1 MPDSSRTSAWLPLVL
16 LVGLG
21 LRLYDLS
28 GESLWLDEIVTGNR
42 VHESLRNILFGW
54 DSETQGPIYYLW
66 VKFWGLAFG
75 TSEFSLRLWSVIFGT
90 LTIAAIYRLGKQLFS
105 NAAALLAALFLAVH
119 PYAIHYSQE
128 ARPYALF
135 LLFSVLSYSLLI
147 SLLRQH
153 RWSVAWGFIFS
164 AAGAFYTHVFGA
176 FLILSHVL
184 IYYLFRTSAKYRGA
198 GRYPRPYFWTAVIL
212 ALICLPEFAQDA
224 LAGWEKIGGGGSA
237 TWIPVPTFLALIKLP
252 LSYFLNPWAGLAIV
266 PIVGVLAL
274 VRGLSEPRV
283 RLGIWFLGIIA
294 LCFWV
299 LPWIVSLTV
308 TPLFVL
314 RYTMPGLLV
323 VVFLM
328 AIAAASLQAMPRQIL
343 VIFLLG
349 ATCWPLWDYYTKV
362 DKDPWRQ
369 TAEYIAPRWQEGD
382 VLIAMPQ
389 FTHSS
394 AVWYFPADVKASAP
408 HVRSEAD
415 LQYALAR
422 AERLWVVQS
431 YEIKGEV
438 RRRIADAAG
447 SWGKEVQ
454 SSDVL
459 SPQQVN
465 PYATWIA
472 PIHVS
477 LRERVSSDTT
487 LIQ

>member
-1 MPDSSRTSAWLPLVL
+1 
-16 LVGLG
+16 
-21 LRLYDLS
+21 
-28 GESLWLDEIVTGNR
+28 
-42 VHESLRNILFGW
+42 
-54 DSETQGPIYYLW
+54 
-66 VKFWGLAFG
+66 
-75 TSEFSLRLWSVIFGT
+75 
-90 LTIAAIYRLGKQLFS
+90 LGKQLFS

-119 PYAIHYSQE
+119 PSAIHYSQE

-184 IYYLFRTSAKYRGA
+184 IYYLFRTNAKYRGA
-198 GRYPRPYFWTAVIL
+198 GRYSRPYFWTAVIL

-224 LAGWEKIGGGGSA
+224 LAAWMKIGGGGSA
-237 TWIPVPTFLALIKLP
+237 TWIPVPSFVALLKLP
-252 LSYFLNPWAGLAIV
+252 LKYFLNPWAGLAIV
-266 PIVGVLAL
+266 PIVGVLAV
-274 VRGLSEPRV
+274 VRGMSEPRV

-299 LPWIVSLTV
+299 LPWLVSLTV
-308 TPLFVL
+308 TPIFVP
-314 RYTMPGLLV
+314 RYTITGLLV

-328 AIAAASLQAMPRQIL
+328 AIAAASLQAIPRQAL
-343 VIFLLG
+343 VILLLG
-349 ATCWPLWDYYTKV
+349 VTCWPLWDYYTKV

-369 TAEYIAPRWQEGD
+369 TAEYILPRWQDGD

-389 FTHSS
+389 FAQPS
-394 AVWYFPADVKASAP
+394 AVWYFPDDVKACAP

-422 AERLWVVQS
+422 AERMWFVQS
-431 YEIKGEV
+431 YAIKSEV
-438 RRRIADAAG
+438 GRRIVDAAG
-447 SWGKEVQ
+447 SWGKELR

-459 SPQQVN
+459 SPHQVN
-465 PYATWIA
+465 PYATWIV

-477 LRERVSSDTT
+477 LRERLEKDTT
-487 LIQ
+487 LIP